1 MTVTLLPELAAVF
14 LLIFARMGTMV
25 MMMPGIGDNAVPT
38 NIRLVLA
45 LILTLLFYPVAA
57 PQMPPLPSS
66 LWGLGVLAVGEMLV
80 GFVIGLSARVILAAL
95 QVAGTT
101 IAFQMGLGFALNVDP
116 TQGQQGALIGAF
128 LSVLGMTL
136 IFVTDLHHP
145 FIMALVQSYTLFV
158 PGDIMPTGDILQAF
172 IAIFAGM
179 FAIGVQI
186 AAPFIVFG
194 LVFYL
199 GLGVISRLMPQIQ
212 IFFIAMPA
220 NILLGFVLMAAVI
233 GAVMTWYL
241 DHVGLAIQPFLG
253 GNGL

>member
-1 MTVTLLPELAAVF
+1 MTVTLLPQLAAVF

-25 MMMPGIGDNAVPT
+25 MLMPGIGDRAVPV
-38 NIRLVLA
+38 NVRLVLA
-45 LILTLLFYPVAA
+45 LVLTLLFYPIAA
-57 PQMPPLPSS
+57 PQMPPLPTS
-66 LWGLGVLAVGEMLV
+66 LWGIGVLAGGEMLV
-80 GFVIGLSARVILAAL
+80 GFVIGLSARLILSAL

-116 TQGQQGALIGAF
+116 TQGTQGALIGAF
-128 LSVLGMTL
+128 LAVLGLTL

-158 PGDIMPTGDILQAF
+158 PGEILPVGDIMQVVIDIF
-172 IAIFAGM
+172 TGM

-194 LVFYL
+194 LIFYL

-220 NILLGFVLMAAVI
+220 NILLGFLLMVAVI

-241 DHVGLAIQPFLG
+241 DHVALAIRPFLG
-253 GNGL
+253 SNGL